1 MSAPRVAV
9 LMPAYN
15 AAAYVEN
22 TVRSILRQSFTD
34 LLLIAVDDGSTD
46 ETPAILAR
54 LAAEDPRVRVLT
66 AENGGPAKA
75 RNLALDAVPE
85 GTEYLRRRRRVRPRR
100 DPPCARA
107 GRRRRSCADGLHHP
121 PERRLDAPLFGT

>member
-1 MSAPRVAV
+1 MSAPRAAI

-22 TVRSILRQSFTD
+22 TVRSILRQSFDD

-54 LAAEDPRVRVLT
+54 LAAEDPRLRVLT
-66 AENGGPAKA
+66 A
-75 RNLALDAVPE
+75 
-85 GTEYLRRRRRVRPRR
+85 
-100 DPPCARA
+100 
-107 GRRRRSCADGLHHP
+107 
-121 PERRLDAPLFGT
+121 